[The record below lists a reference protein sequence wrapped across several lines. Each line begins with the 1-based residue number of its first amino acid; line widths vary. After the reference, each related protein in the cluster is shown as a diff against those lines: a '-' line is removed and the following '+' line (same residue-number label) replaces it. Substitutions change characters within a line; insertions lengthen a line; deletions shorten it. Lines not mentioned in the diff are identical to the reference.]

1 MYINIVLI
9 LFPNSGLS
17 GMLCSGGKENNDWTG
32 AVGVGIDV
40 LSISSHGQ
48 IQ

>member
-1 MYINIVLI
+1 
-9 LFPNSGLS
+9 
-17 GMLCSGGKENNDWTG
+17 MLCSDEKYTNDWTG

-40 LSISSHGQ
+40 LSISSHEQ